1 VALALILD
9 ASATTTLGETPAL
22 GEGQA
27 SAGAQSAPRA
37 LLHPWKAAVTLALSR
52 SMHIGT
58 PAAER
63 PISRRAAPFAWREA
77 RGRPRLDWRVC
88 AERSTRRGSLS
99 AADRATLVRGR

>member
-37 LLHPWKAAVTLALSR
+37 LLHPWKAAVTLALSS
-52 SMHIGT
+52 SM
-58 PAAER
+58 
-63 PISRRAAPFAWREA
+63 
-77 RGRPRLDWRVC
+77 
-88 AERSTRRGSLS
+88 
-99 AADRATLVRGR
+99 

>member
-27 SAGAQSAPRA
+27 SAGVQSAPRA

-52 SMHIGT
+52 S
-58 PAAER
+58 
-63 PISRRAAPFAWREA
+63 
-77 RGRPRLDWRVC
+77 L
-88 AERSTRRGSLS
+88 
-99 AADRATLVRGR
+99 